1 MNNTA
6 YLPLSTIGQTGS
18 TYDGGICK
26 WWYTPIE
33 NLLGFP
39 NIDPTTQQ
47 LEDEPR
53 LQPNASWYG
62 PVNIPTY
69 EVGYEE
75 PDSYSPAGIYY
86 KQKLVGTIP
95 GTNSQSHINLRN
107 LSQKQFCVIAKL
119 RSGGFYIVLG
129 NDEFGMILSTQFTT
143 TIGVKDT
150 PVTKLVFTLD
160 SIYKALILPSF
171 YDDNSI
177 PPNIGTVI
185 TDNGIGTTT
194 TTPSLEVN
202 FNATGDTIIY
212 WTASMVANYGD
223 FPTIEV
229 WAWDNQNNNYYKA
242 DIPIDSVGDPPT
254 QFTVRNGGGLG
265 KIIIS

>member
-18 TYDGGICK
+18 TYEGGVSK

-33 NLLGFP
+33 NLEGFP
-39 NIDPTTQQ
+39 MVDPNTQQ
-47 LEDEPR
+47 LTDAPR
-53 LQPNASWYG
+53 LKSGASWYG

-75 PDSYSPAGIYY
+75 PDAISAAGIYY
-86 KQKLVGTIP
+86 KQKLVGSMP
-95 GTNSQSHINLRN
+95 GANSQAHINLRN
-107 LSQKQFCVIAKL
+107 LSQKQLCVIAKL
-119 RSGGFYIVLG
+119 RAGGFYIVLG
-129 NDEFGMILSTQFTT
+129 NDEFGMILSTQFST

-150 PVTKLVFTLD
+150 PATKLMLTLD
-160 SIYKALILPSF
+160 SINKAMVLPSF

-185 TDNGIGTTT
+185 MGGGNVSTS
-194 TTPSLEVN
+194 TPSLEIN
-202 FNATGDTIIY
+202 FNATGDTLIY
-212 WTASMVANYGD
+212 WTSTLATTYGD

-229 WAWDNQNNNYYKA
+229 WAWNNDNNHYYKA
-242 DIPIDSVGDPPT
+242 NIPIDSVGNPPT